1 MRVVIDTQN
10 ELLLE
15 LHQLDLLTNMSAFW
29 DFAVRLDEGSDF
41 FTKVHV
47 IHSIIDFVKTCSP
60 HSSGMRFLSK
70 ELKCLWLALQ
80 W

>member
-1 MRVVIDTQN
+1 MWVIIDIQN
-10 ELLLE
+10 ELLLR
-15 LHQLDLLTNMSAFW
+15 LHQLNGMIDLGTLW

-41 FTKVHV
+41 FTKVHD

-60 HSSGMRFLSK
+60 HSSGMGFLSK

>member
-1 MRVVIDTQN
+1 MRVIIDIQN
-10 ELLLE
+10 ELLLK
-15 LHQLDLLTNMSAFW
+15 LHKLNGLIDLRALW

-60 HSSGMRFLSK
+60 HSSEMRFLSK